1 MRSFF
6 NAYFLVITLCLS
18 LFSCGDKNGVL
29 YYGALGLGEIRIYVS
44 SIAASNLVI
53 SSYDIHGKFLEIV
66 SDFTQTANAPRGLA
80 KFDRFHL
87 AVALDGIDRIETV
100 SVLDGSQSSFVLNGL
115 LTGNLYDLER
125 DLAGNYYVIETN
137 TIEKFSSDGQRLPVV
152 GNAYFTPPVGACSPT
167 TLRGLTLTHN
177 GHLAAVAT
185 GNDVLNII
193 NVSAGTPT
201 CVVSTSIGN
210 DPIDITQH
218 PDGYLYIVTQN
229 PVDAIVR
236 TTNMGAGLTTLA
248 TFATTYQPTAIAV
261 HPNGTLLVANDGTD
275 SINIY
280 STSGVLLGT
289 FAKNSFT
296 NTINDIQVFE
306 GL

>member
-6 NAYFLVITLCLS
+6 KAYILVIALCAS

-29 YYGALGLGEIRIYVS
+29 YYGALGLGEVRIYVS
-44 SIAASNLVI
+44 TIAASNLMI
-53 SSYDIHGKFLEIV
+53 SSYDIHGNFLEIV
-66 SDFTQTANAPRGLA
+66 SDFTQTVDSPRGLT

-87 AVALDGIDRIETV
+87 AVALDGTDRIESV
-100 SVLDGSQSSFVLNGL
+100 SILDGTRSPFILSSL
-115 LTGNLYDLER
+115 LTGNLYDIER

-137 TIEKFSSDGQRLPVV
+137 AIERFSPDGVRLPIT
-152 GNAYFTPPVGACSPT
+152 GTAYFTPPVGACSPT
-167 TLRGLTLTHN
+167 TLRGLTLTQN

-193 NVSAGTPT
+193 NVSGGTPT
-201 CVVSTSIGN
+201 CVASTAIGN
-210 DPIDITQH
+210 DPIDVVQH
-218 PDGYLYIVTQN
+218 PNGYLYIVTQN

-236 TTNMGAGLTTLA
+236 TTDTGAGLTTLT

-261 HPNGTLLVANDGTD
+261 HPDGSLLVANDGTD

-280 STSGVLLGT
+280 SVSGDLLGT